1 MSTNFMGISWVR
13 AQRDTEICVVQ
24 CTAVCTA
31 GLTDDNIVGESHVTS
46 QSDFF
51 FIILT
56 NSAM

>member
-1 MSTNFMGISWVR
+1 MSNNFMEISWVR
-13 AQRDTEICVVQ
+13 AQRDMRC
-24 CTAVCTA
+24 AVHCSLQPA

>member
-1 MSTNFMGISWVR
+1 MSNNFMEISWVR
-13 AQRDTEICVVQ
+13 AQRDTYALCSALQ
-24 CTAVCTA
+24 SA